1 MRKDIQHLKLEVK
14 SQKSEVSEKQHF
26 TTAEGIEVKPTY
38 TKEDISDL
46 EHLGFGAGFAGALAT
61 GFAAGFEAGFAAAF
75 GAAFAG
81 A

>member
-38 TKEDISDL
+38 TKEDIDFIVKCFK
-46 EHLGFGAGFAGALAT
+46 EVR
-61 GFAAGFEAGFAAAF
+61 EEMK
-75 GAAFAG
+75 
-81 A
+81 